1 MSPPILVVD
10 DSEDAQEFFRGALA
24 DAGFD
29 VLQARNGRDALA
41 LLVDQKAPRL
51 VIVDLIM
58 PIMDGAELVDVLHC
72 YKRLAK
78 IPVLMVSAA
87 DVPDA
92 LRLAGTHYLKK
103 PFDEEAL
110 LREVNGLLAS
120 ALAR

>member
-58 PIMDGAELVDVLHC
+58 PVMDGAELVDVLHC

-92 LRLAGTHYLKK
+92 LRMPGARYLKK

-120 ALAR
+120 ALAL

>member
-92 LRLAGTHYLKK
+92 LRMPGARYLKK

-120 ALAR
+120 ALAL

>member
-10 DSEDAQEFFRGALA
+10 DSEDAQEFLCGTLA

-41 LLVDQKAPRL
+41 LLVDQKTPRL

-72 YKRLAK
+72 YKRLAT

-87 DVPDA
+87 DVPESV
-92 LRLAGTHYLKK
+92 RLPGARYLKK

-110 LREVNGLLAS
+110 LTEVRGLLA
-120 ALAR
+120 ARV

>member
-10 DSEDAQEFFRGALA
+10 DSEDAQEFLCGALA

-41 LLVDQKAPRL
+41 MLVDQQTPRL

-87 DVPDA
+87 DVPDG
-92 LRLAGTHYLKK
+92 LRLPGARYLKK

-110 LREVNGLLAS
+110 LDEVNGLLATES
-120 ALAR
+120 